1 MKQPNVNSDSIRTL
15 ELRAANSGVH
25 TYYKVPADTSSDA
38 FRDASDRYEFA
49 DRILKL
55 PDDSPEFLNILEKT
69 GLNAQQYRYAL
80 QNQLQEAMQRM
91 EELSAPA
98 YVPTPEFLSFAASEY
113 IRASSQAESY
123 SHQITELRAS
133 VKKLWIVLA
142 LCLIYAV
149 IISYIA
155 FSGSS
160 SEAANDTSS
169 PVTSSVS
176 ANTPSVP
183 TQPADPDAGLT
194 KQEYPESGTP
204 MYSYC
209 DPSERVAPL
218 TVKTSGNDA
227 YYVKLV
233 SLDNPTYYLTFFI
246 RPGDTVEYL
255 APLGDFELRYA
266 SGATWYGTEHLFGS
280 NTVYTRSEDT
290 FSFTFD
296 GTYYNGYTVTLYPV
310 ENGNMQTEEID
321 ASEF

>member
-1 MKQPNVNSDSIRTL
+1 MKQPSVNSDSIRTL
-15 ELRAANSGVH
+15 ELRAANSGVR
-25 TYYKVPADTSSDA
+25 TYYKIPSDTSSDA

-133 VKKLWIVLA
+133 VKKLWIILA

-176 ANTPSVP
+176 ANTSSVP

-266 SGATWYGTEHLFGS
+266 SGTTWYGAEDLFGS
-280 NTVYTRSEDT
+280 NTAYTKSENV